1 MSKNFEM
8 LNKELDENNIKASLV
23 IFPFAGGGV
32 SAFRNYLLLNI
43 QEEKIDFLKKL

>member
-32 SAFRNYLLLNI
+32 SAFRNWKYAGKQQPL
-43 QEEKIDFLKKL
+43 